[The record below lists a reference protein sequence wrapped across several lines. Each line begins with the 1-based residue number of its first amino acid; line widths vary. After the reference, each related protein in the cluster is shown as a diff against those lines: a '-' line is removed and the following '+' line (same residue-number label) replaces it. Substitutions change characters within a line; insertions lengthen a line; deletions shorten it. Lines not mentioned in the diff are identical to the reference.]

1 MSRRCDQPAGHI
13 GYGDLFIVLQIS
25 VRTDRIRPPHL
36 VRHVRDRILTEYL
49 LRLIGIER
57 RSRQLLKPVDSPDMI
72 KVSVG
77 EQDPL
82 LSGLPD
88 MTWQLSGYAFRIRG
102 AASCRYP
109 VVLSI
114 SITLSI
120 VLILS
125 VMRCSSSLLPISKL
139 TRMVAVPCLLTRVFR
154 ARISISFSVSAR
166 EISASRPFLLLA

>member
-77 EQDPL
+77 EQDPFYL
-82 LSGLPD
+82 K
-88 MTWQLSGYAFRIRG
+88 
-102 AASCRYP
+102 
-109 VVLSI
+109 
-114 SITLSI
+114 
-120 VLILS
+120 
-125 VMRCSSSLLPISKL
+125 SLLFQRLVNIISLICRIEENHVLRSLPVDKIAICL
-139 TRMVAVPCLLTRVFR
+139 ADAQHQPPNLQLPHAVSPYMILNALCVLPNMT
-154 ARISISFSVSAR
+154 
-166 EISASRPFLLLA
+166 